1 MFMVLRIRLLT
12 VLAGC
17 LLLAGCQALPWSRS
31 AANKSTDPPTAD
43 LPMSAP
49 REGSDFTSPTVQQ
62 TASFA
67 DPNSFASPATN
78 AVGGGEAP
86 TNDEVLRDLQTI
98 GAVDPVAA
106 QQLVE
111 RLQNTKPPLRPL
123 VARQFRTSW
132 QYHRELTGSGKN
144 LIANEPSTS
153 VPHTAQL
160 PPSIGASP
168 SPATYAPPA
177 AEPSTN
183 PPAQA
188 PPTAPL
194 ESAAIGPPQTS
205 APSAEPATVP
215 KSTQPPVEVQ
225 QASYDESPK
234 LMPVPETSTAATS
247 LEVETP
253 RNWQDALGQTID
265 QLASKTKEDPRN
277 TSEAYQHVRLR
288 LMHLVAGNKELAM
301 EPVPGLTPTE
311 QTYWTNQLFA
321 MATLLDHEAMP
332 DDQARAGLAATQ
344 LAEASARLGEL
355 SNLAVKNM
363 TFCSKV
369 YGFGDYDRIEQRTF
383 KPGQT
388 VTLYA
393 EVDNFRS
400 ESTDKGY
407 HTSLASSYEILD
419 QAGNRVDGGE
429 FATVDDNCHGKRKD
443 FYIEYTVNLPTR
455 IYASKY
461 QLQVLLR
468 DRLSGKIGKSVVDF
482 EIAE

>member
-1 MFMVLRIRLLT
+1 MVLRIRLLT
-12 VLAGC
+12 VLAGS

-31 AANKSTDPPTAD
+31 ASAPKAPQAE
-43 LPMSAP
+43 LPMSEP
-49 REGSDFTSPTVQQ
+49 REGSDFTSPSVQQ

-67 DPNSFASPATN
+67 DPNSFGASATT

-98 GAVDPVAA
+98 GAIDPVAA

-111 RLQNTKPPLRPL
+111 RLQNTKPSLRPL

-132 QYHRELTGSGKN
+132 QYHRELKGTKN
-144 LIANEPSTS
+144 AMLAEQPGTS

-160 PPSIGASP
+160 PPSIGATP

-177 AEPSTN
+177 TN
-183 PPAQA
+183 TPAPTTPPA
-188 PPTAPL
+188 PI

-205 APSAEPATVP
+205 TSAPEPVTPLATP
-215 KSTQPPVEVQ
+215 RPPVEVQ

-234 LMPVPETSTAATS
+234 LMPVPETSPATS
-247 LEVETP
+247 SMEVETP
-253 RNWQDALGQTID
+253 RSWQDALGQTID

-277 TSEAYQHVRLR
+277 TTEAYQHVRLR

-355 SNLAVKNM
+355 SNLAVRNI

-429 FATVDDNCHGKRKD
+429 FATVDDYCHGKRQD

-461 QLQVLLR
+461 QLQVLMR